1 MSTSGILGEEIDRQ
15 AAVASAALRNMAQA
29 AGRADARESLPRA
42 VLAMLGPYSG
52 ALFFA
57 ERVVRSEVFD
67 AELVRVL
74 HSRLLPLE
82 RMADE
87 TLAAAKQRG
96 YFDDPDAAGPL
107 GWLEA
112 CNEQVKD
119 CMVALESMLDPN
131 SPMPLPDTAFR

>member
-1 MSTSGILGEEIDRQ
+1 MSTSGIVGEEIEKQ
-15 AAVASAALRNMAQA
+15 AAVASAALQNIAQA
-29 AGRADARESLPRA
+29 GDGAGARQALPRA

-67 AELVRVL
+67 AELARML

-87 TLAAAKQRG
+87 MLAAARQRG
-96 YFDDPDAAGPL
+96 YFDYPDAAEPL
-107 GWLEA
+107 GIDA
-112 CNEQVKD
+112 PGD
-119 CMVALESMLDPN
+119 VALERRP
-131 SPMPLPDTAFR
+131 